1 MGTGALGNGR
11 NLGGKYQVPDGV
23 GGFQRLAAWQKS
35 MDLVEAIYRETS
47 NWPRE
52 ETYGLV
58 SQVRRAAIS
67 IPSNIAEG
75 HGRSGAREYAHH
87 VSIAYGSLSE
97 LETQILIAQRLGYS
111 KNEQIDAL
119 MVAIVEVRRI
129 IRGLLNSLR
138 QRSSSSD
145 QLPI

>member
-1 MGTGALGNGR
+1 MDRGSEGNGR
-11 NLGGKYQVPDGV
+11 QRIGDYHVAEGV

-35 MDLVEAIYRETS
+35 MDLIEAVYRETS

-97 LETQILIAQRLGYS
+97 METQLLIAHRLGYTHDDE
-111 KNEQIDAL
+111 NAL
-119 MVAIVEVRRI
+119 LMAAIVEVRRI

-138 QRSSSSD
+138 QRSSSTDS
-145 QLPI
+145 